1 GGDKP
6 DTPDQPVV
14 RPDTPENRISIRAI
28 YGTTLARAG
37 QAVPVKS
44 LYGDIISGGN
54 TLSIPVKALNGSV
67 ISKGNTLS
75 VPVRNVYGFLLV
87 TY

>member
-1 GGDKP
+1 MMFMLLLSG
-6 DTPDQPVV
+6 
-14 RPDTPENRISIRAI
+14 NRYDPATFIRVKQI
-28 YGTTLARAG
+28 YGTTLNSAG

-67 ISKGNTLS
+67 ISGGNTLS